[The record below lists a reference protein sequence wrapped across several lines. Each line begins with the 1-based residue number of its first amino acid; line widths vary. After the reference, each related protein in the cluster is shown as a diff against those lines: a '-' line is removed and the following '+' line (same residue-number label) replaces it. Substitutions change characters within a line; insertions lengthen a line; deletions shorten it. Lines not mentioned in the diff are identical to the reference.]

1 VSAARPGI
9 SWVAICVTLVLVA
22 GACAP
27 TATAHPSSSASGSAG
42 AVAAGSSVT
51 SPSAAG
57 SPAARATG
65 QSPSGSA
72 AAGTVQVAAAADLQ
86 FAMQDLIAACR
97 ARTGIRVTA
106 TYGSSGNFYSQI
118 TNGAPFDVLFSAD
131 IGYPERLEQAGLA
144 PAGST
149 RLYAIGRI
157 VVWVPNASSIDIGRP
172 GMQALLDPAV
182 HTIAIANPEHAP
194 YGSAAVAAMQHYG
207 IYDRLAAKLVYG
219 ENISQTAQFVQS
231 GAADVGILALSLA
244 LAPTLRNAGRYW
256 LVPNDAYPAIEQGVV
271 VLKRARDPAAAQA
284 FVDFVLG
291 PSGRTVLDRFGFGPP
306 GS

>member
-1 VSAARPGI
+1 MSAARPGI
-9 SWVAICVTLVLVA
+9 SWVAIGVALALVA
-22 GACAP
+22 GACAS
-27 TATAHPSSSASGSAG
+27 TAAGRPSRSASGSAG
-42 AVAAGSSVT
+42 ATAAGSSVT
-51 SPSAAG
+51 SPFGAG
-57 SPAARATG
+57 SPAARATS
-65 QSPSGSA
+65 QAPVGSA
-72 AAGTVQVAAAADLQ
+72 ASGTVQVAAAADLQ
-86 FAMQDLIAACR
+86 FAMQELIAAFG

-118 TNGAPFDVLFSAD
+118 INGAPFDVLFSAD
-131 IGYPERLEQAGLA
+131 TRYPERLEEARLA

-157 VVWVPNASSIDIGRP
+157 VVWVPNASPIDVGRP

-194 YGSAAVAAMQHYG
+194 YGRAAVAAMQHYG

-231 GAADVGILALSLA
+231 RAADIGILALSLA

-256 LVPNDAYPAIEQGVV
+256 LVPSDAYPAIEQGVV
-271 VLKRARDPAAAQA
+271 VLQRARDPAAAQA

-291 PSGRTVLDRFGFGPP
+291 PSGRTVLDRFGFAAP